1 MKVIEPRTEN
11 EILTEQER
19 TAIRAL
25 IEKGCDPSAVV
36 DLFGL
41 EDGELCEICK

>member
-1 MKVIEPRTEN
+1 MKVIEPRTET
-11 EILTEQER
+11 EPITEQER

-25 IEKGCDPSAVV
+25 IEKGCEPVAVI

-41 EDGELCEICK
+41 VDGELAEICK